1 MVISAIADGDV
12 VRVPKSLTDLTPRI
26 LSRNGS
32 LGTFF
37 GGAEAAK
44 AKGSVDL
51 RMSEKES
58 ESKIV
63 STVFRVPPLGPELLH
78 RVVRDQS
85 NCMQVR
91 VRILH
96 LLNCTSHLFCVAGEI
111 LPNSFNNRP
120 S

>member
-63 STVFRVPPLGPELLH
+63 STVFRVPPLGPELFISSIAPVTSFVSQERSSRTRLTT
-78 RVVRDQS
+78 DQAKMS
-85 NCMQVR
+85 
-91 VRILH
+91 
-96 LLNCTSHLFCVAGEI
+96 AGALSTPTDGI
-111 LPNSFNNRP
+111 I
-120 S
+120 